1 MISMVTTVKEL
12 NINLKDFLYNNIKK
26 DDDVVIT
33 IFLGKNKFT
42 STKNE
47 SGVIDSNG
55 PYTYYMDE
63 FLELR
68 IKEVLKSN
76 KVKLIKEMRY
86 IEKSNPTS
94 FFDTKLYFKEADI
107 RASVIELDLNDV
119 KRFINSGIFYL
130 IHVNNSTFRLK
141 NL

>member
-1 MISMVTTVKEL
+1 MSNMVTTVREL
-12 NINLKDFLYNNIKK
+12 DTNLNDFLKHNVKK

-47 SGVIDSNG
+47 SGVVDSNG
-55 PYTYYMDE
+55 PYIYHMDE

-68 IKEVLKSN
+68 IKEVLKSD
-76 KVKLIKEMRY
+76 KIKLIKEMRY
-86 IEKSNPTS
+86 VEKHNPTS
-94 FFDTKLYFKEADI
+94 LYDTKLYFKEADI
-107 RASVIELDLNDV
+107 RASIIELDLNDV

-130 IHVNNSTFRLK
+130 IHVNNSSFRLK
-141 NL
+141 NI